1 MLLKFVKKKI
11 IKFRS
16 YIPSKFCPKFTD
28 LNKKKIKR
36 MLVTF
41 VKKKIKK
48 NFEDIYLRNS
58 VQIHG
63 PNKKKRMLVTFVKK
77 KIKTKNFEYLRS
89 SIQKPPGK
97 SRTCKKN
104 TIETLVN
111 VSLKKIKIKTE
122 LRRIPSKFYPEV
134 TRDPRTCK
142 RK

>member
-77 KIKTKNFEYLRS
+77 N
-89 SIQKPPGK
+89 
-97 SRTCKKN
+97 
-104 TIETLVN
+104 
-111 VSLKKIKIKTE
+111 
-122 LRRIPSKFYPEV
+122 
-134 TRDPRTCK
+134 
-142 RK
+142 